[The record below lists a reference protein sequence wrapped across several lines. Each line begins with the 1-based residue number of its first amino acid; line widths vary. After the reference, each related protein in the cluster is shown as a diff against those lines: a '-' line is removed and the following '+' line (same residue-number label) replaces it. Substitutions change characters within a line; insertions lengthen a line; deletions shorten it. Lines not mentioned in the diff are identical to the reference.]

1 MAQNLLSYFSKGARN
16 SKKSTSTPRRQRS
29 LLSYHARN
37 IEGVFSVVCWLA
49 QLDNFIRI
57 SSFSQKFLS
66 NQLSAQRPSK
76 NIQNSTKFL
85 FVELWKHLRQR
96 DLG

>member
-1 MAQNLLSYFSKGARN
+1 M
-16 SKKSTSTPRRQRS
+16 
-29 LLSYHARN
+29 
-37 IEGVFSVVCWLA
+37 LA

>member
-37 IEGVFSVVCWLA
+37 IEGVFSVVCWLSWIILFA
-49 QLDNFIRI
+49 FHHSLKNFYQIN
-57 SSFSQKFLS
+57 SAP
-66 NQLSAQRPSK
+66 SAQVKIFKIPRS
-76 NIQNSTKFL
+76 FYL
-85 FVELWKHLRQR
+85 
-96 DLG
+96 